1 MRIGDGERLREKPH
15 MIEDYQFGTMTVTGQ
30 KHSQDLKIVEGEIL
44 GGWWRKEGHSVHPED
59 VEDVL
64 GVKPEFLVVG
74 MGQPG
79 LMQVTPELRSALADA
94 RVHLIELPTAQAV
107 ETFNELLRKGR
118 KVAGAF
124 HLTC

>member
-1 MRIGDGERLREKPH
+1 
-15 MIEDYQFGTMTVTGQ
+15 MIEDYQFGTMTIMGR
-30 KHSQDLKIVEGEIL
+30 KHSRDLKIVEGKIIE
-44 GGWWRKEGHSVHPED
+44 GWWRKEGHGVHPED
-59 VEDVL
+59 VDDIL
-64 GVKPEFLVVG
+64 LFKPEFLVVG

-79 LMQVTPELRSALADA
+79 LMQVTPELRTALAGA

-107 ETFNELLRKGR
+107 DTFNELFRKGR

>member
-1 MRIGDGERLREKPH
+1 
-15 MIEDYQFGTMTVTGQ
+15 MIEDYRFGTMTVLGRA
-30 KHSQDLKIVEGEIL
+30 HSQDLKIVEGEVVE
-44 GGWWRKEGHSVHPED
+44 GWWRKEGHDVHPED
-59 VEDVL
+59 VVDVL
-64 GVKPEFLVVG
+64 LAKPEFLVVG

-79 LMQVTPELRSALADA
+79 RMQVTPELRSALADA

-107 ETFNELLRKGR
+107 ESFNELVRKGR